1 MDPPLPRAVPWPR
14 RLRNVAIVVAG
25 LIAAFAAIGFL
36 VVPPLARAK
45 IETMATEA
53 LGRSA
58 TLREVRFNPFTLR
71 ATLSDFAVADREP
84 GRTLFAFETLIL
96 DLSSASF
103 WRRAPVFDAVDVV
116 RPKIALVRQADGAYN
131 IQDLIDQV
139 LARPPGPTPLF
150 SVNNIEIRDG
160 SFSLDDRPHHHMLS
174 LTGLQI
180 GIPFLSSLPYEA
192 QIRVT
197 PKFEGA
203 VDGTR
208 FALAGNTS
216 TPFADT
222 QEATLDLDVDAI
234 PLSRYVG
241 YLQLPHRLKLVDAT
255 LTSRLKLAFVTE
267 KGSPR
272 TLTVSGSAQL
282 DRVAIARADGSPM
295 LAAKK
300 VDIALS
306 RLEPLARSIAVDR
319 IAVDGPDLDL
329 RRDSDGVIEL
339 ERLAAAEGAPAGAS
353 SSPPW
358 TFRVADARI
367 EHGTLRIADATTVPP
382 FTTVLSGV
390 EVRAKQLASKGGPAS
405 IDVAF
410 EGEEGAQFD
419 GQGEMDVAG
428 RAAHGHFAFTRFRL
442 AKLFPYYA
450 SALNLDVR
458 RGTFDCTGD
467 FRVDAAASPL
477 QFELTGAGAALNDLE
492 LAVRGERDPL
502 WRVPRVDLTGITFD
516 LAKRSVT
523 IERSESRQAAF
534 RLVREADGTI
544 DFERLVRKADVA
556 ANAASGAQAGAA
568 EPAFQVRVNT
578 LLLDRIAADVEDR
591 VPKPAVKL
599 RLTDARLAAESV
611 SNVPG
616 VKGKIEFSS
625 RVGAKGRLRFNGA
638 LVTNPFA
645 GDWRIEATALDL
657 MPLRPY
663 FESRTNVIVTGGALG
678 AKGRVVMATDPPR
691 GARAT
696 YAGDVTISDFGS
708 LDRPTSQE
716 LLRWKT
722 LSLIGV
728 DVASSPPRLALGALS
743 LDQFYARLIVN
754 PDATLNLQRLL
765 APAAAEESAAAQK
778 APVAAASAP
787 PVASSTDA
795 SASDRELPVSIGRI
809 ALSAGEV
816 QFSDFFIQPNY
827 SAHLTDVNGTI
838 SALSSTQDGDVDLSA
853 RVETTA
859 PVEVRGTV
867 NPFAR
872 QLTLDLTASAK
883 DVDLPPL
890 TPYSVKYAGYGIQK
904 GTLSMDV
911 HYRIDNRKLSATNK
925 LVLNQL
931 TFGAKV
937 ESPTATRLP
946 VLLAVS
952 LLKDRNGV
960 IHLDLP
966 IEGTLDDPK
975 FSVWGVIVQIIVNLV
990 TKAATAPFALL
1001 GALAGGGGEQL
1012 AYVEFAPGHAD
1023 LSAPA
1028 KTKLESLAKA
1038 LADRPALKVDA
1049 TGRAIP
1055 DVDREGLKRV
1065 ALDNAMRTQKQKALV
1080 AQGETASQIEAMT
1093 IAPEEYPKYLAAVY
1107 KATDF
1112 AEKPKNVI
1120 GMAKDLPPAE
1130 MESLLLATY
1139 AADDE
1144 ALRVLANRRAI
1155 AVKEWFVGTG
1165 GVATDRVFV
1174 IAAKMNADG
1183 ISDRGAP
1190 TRVDFS
1196 LR

>member
-1 MDPPLPRAVPWPR
+1 M
-14 RLRNVAIVVAG
+14 
-25 LIAAFAAIGFL
+25 
-36 VVPPLARAK
+36 
-45 IETMATEA
+45 
-53 LGRSA
+53 
-58 TLREVRFNPFTLR
+58 
-71 ATLSDFAVADREP
+71 
-84 GRTLFAFETLIL
+84 
-96 DLSSASF
+96 
-103 WRRAPVFDAVDVV
+103 
-116 RPKIALVRQADGAYN
+116 
-131 IQDLIDQV
+131 
-139 LARPPGPTPLF
+139 
-150 SVNNIEIRDG
+150 
-160 SFSLDDRPHHHMLS
+160 
-174 LTGLQI
+174 
-180 GIPFLSSLPYEA
+180 
-192 QIRVT
+192 
-197 PKFEGA
+197 
-203 VDGTR
+203 
-208 FALAGNTS
+208 
-216 TPFADT
+216 
-222 QEATLDLDVDAI
+222 
-234 PLSRYVG
+234 
-241 YLQLPHRLKLVDAT
+241 
-255 LTSRLKLAFVTE
+255 
-267 KGSPR
+267 
-272 TLTVSGSAQL
+272 
-282 DRVAIARADGSPM
+282 
-295 LAAKK
+295 
-300 VDIALS
+300 
-306 RLEPLARSIAVDR
+306 
-319 IAVDGPDLDL
+319 
-329 RRDSDGVIEL
+329 
-339 ERLAAAEGAPAGAS
+339 
-353 SSPPW
+353 
-358 TFRVADARI
+358 
-367 EHGTLRIADATTVPP
+367 
-382 FTTVLSGV
+382 
-390 EVRAKQLASKGGPAS
+390 
-405 IDVAF
+405 
-410 EGEEGAQFD
+410 
-419 GQGEMDVAG
+419 
-428 RAAHGHFAFTRFRL
+428 
-442 AKLFPYYA
+442 
-450 SALNLDVR
+450 
-458 RGTFDCTGD
+458 
-467 FRVDAAASPL
+467 
-477 QFELTGAGAALNDLE
+477 
-492 LAVRGERDPL
+492 
-502 WRVPRVDLTGITFD
+502 
-516 LAKRSVT
+516 
-523 IERSESRQAAF
+523 
-534 RLVREADGTI
+534 
-544 DFERLVRKADVA
+544 A
-556 ANAASGAQAGAA
+556 ANAASGAQAGDA

-716 LLRWKT
+716 LVRWKT